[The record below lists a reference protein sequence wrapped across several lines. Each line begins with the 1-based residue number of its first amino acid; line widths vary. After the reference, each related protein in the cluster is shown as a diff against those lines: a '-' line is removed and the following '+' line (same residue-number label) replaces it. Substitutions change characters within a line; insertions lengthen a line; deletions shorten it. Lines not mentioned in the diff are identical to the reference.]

1 MKTAYPDLFRPIQ
14 IRRHILKNR
23 MQSSNS
29 LPHFSQGPEPYP
41 ADATIAHFVG
51 RARAGAAFVT
61 IAGVEDTY
69 DQPQLPDFLDVSH
82 FPTFDMHDPRC
93 QNYMTELVD
102 AMHAVGT
109 VVSGSLFSANRV
121 FRYEN
126 EKGEVEAVSAASA
139 NADTSTIFNGNIGDD
154 IPAENL
160 YKIIKS
166 YG

>member
-1 MKTAYPDLFRPIQ
+1 M
-14 IRRHILKNR
+14 
-23 MQSSNS
+23 
-29 LPHFSQGPEPYP
+29 
-41 ADATIAHFVG
+41 
-51 RARAGAAFVT
+51 T

-69 DQPQLPDFLDVSH
+69 DSPPLPDFLDISH

-93 QNYMTELVD
+93 QNYMTEMVE

-109 VVSGSLFSANRV
+109 IVSGSLFSANRV

-126 EKGEVEAVSAASA
+126 EKGEVEAVSAASPT
-139 NADTSTIFNGNIGDD
+139 ADTSTIFNGNISDD

-166 YG
+166 YGQRTALYRKLGFDAVTELSDSVPEPAALTSDQFPDR